1 MSTDIFASLD
11 IKKATKKQTI
21 NVTPNAF
28 SNTSILFSNT
38 NSNEPKHPPQ
48 SNSADPFSFLTT
60 PPTTNSTSPKPAD
73 SPILDILNSP
83 SNPHSPAPSPKI
95 KSTSNNS
102 SFYDFLGKES
112 STPKTPTT
120 TPANVGITTNATDSD
135 NTNVNI
141 FHQKNSP
148 KISSHDLFSPA
159 SPSKISSAN
168 DFFDSIGK
176 QHDNDSHSDVIES
189 GTPHTPGNTTDD
201 ILSPFSN
208 HSPLIGNDN
217 AESSDSSSQQFN
229 FNEQTNFNQTENE
242 QSKSNANDLQD
253 FFNISPNQKE
263 QSDSQKKQTTNS
275 IDAALGFDG
284 QTEQK
289 KEEVQM
295 INGKCES
302 LTIDL
307 VNAWAF
313 EKGTTQRKN
322 LRSLLRNLDEILWTD
337 SVVLIHPDKNQARDQ
352 DQLECAQLLFDHVR
366 MSYNIFRKQEMK

>member
-28 SNTSILFSNT
+28 SNTSILFLIQIQT
-38 NSNEPKHPPQ
+38 NLNILL
-48 SNSADPFSFLTT
+48 N
-60 PPTTNSTSPKPAD
+60 
-73 SPILDILNSP
+73 PILLIL
-83 SNPHSPAPSPKI
+83 
-95 KSTSNNS
+95 
-102 SFYDFLGKES
+102 LES

-141 FHQKNSP
+141 VFSTPPKQERSENEDIFANLKYSVSPKNSP

-159 SPSKISSAN
+159 SPSKIS
-168 DFFDSIGK
+168 K
-176 QHDNDSHSDVIES
+176 
-189 GTPHTPGNTTDD
+189 
-201 ILSPFSN
+201 
-208 HSPLIGNDN
+208 
-217 AESSDSSSQQFN
+217 SSDSSSQQFN

-337 SVVLIHPDKNQARDQ
+337 CKWKKLTMSDLCDAEGVVKYYKKAVVLIHPDKNQARDQ